1 MKRNTNLPLYLFYF
15 TMIFVLFLNQ
25 ACSKKEQTIP
35 KGVLNQ
41 QEMINVFTDLRLAEG
56 SYRVLSQYGIS
67 SYNYIDS
74 AYQLIYKSHHV
85 EAWQVDSSLTY
96 YSRNPKVLNKIFK
109 AVADNITD
117 LSLKKQ

>member
-1 MKRNTNLPLYLFYF
+1 MTL
-15 TMIFVLFLNQ
+15 VLFFPQ
-25 ACSKKEQTIP
+25 ACRKAEQSIP
-35 KGVLNQ
+35 EGVLNQ
-41 QEMINVFTDLRLAEG
+41 QQMIDVFTDLRLAEG
-56 SYRVLSQYGIS
+56 SYRVLSQHGIS

-74 AYQLIYKSHHV
+74 SYQLIYKSHQV

-96 YSRNPKVLNKIFK
+96 YSRYPKELNKIFK